1 MATCKASCAVIARN
15 LSVSFSGHQV
25 LNDLSVEIP
34 PRNLTVIV
42 GRSGAGKSTFLRSLN
57 RLNEEISGS
66 RTKGTVKLSFK
77 DGTVDIYRD
86 SFRLE
91 ELRRRVGMVFQT
103 PHPLPTSIEKNLS
116 LPLKLVL
123 NVTSSEIGARI
134 EQALT
139 VAHLWSEVKNRLK
152 EPALSLSGGQQQRL
166 CLART
171 LALEP
176 EILLLDEPTASL
188 DFKASEKIENLL
200 SELKRDYTIVA
211 VSHSIG
217 QARRI
222 ADNILVMKEGKIV
235 SALGAPQFQ
244 VRGSLEDLL
253 NEVF

>member
-1 MATCKASCAVIARN
+1 
-15 LSVSFSGHQV
+15 
-25 LNDLSVEIP
+25 
-34 PRNLTVIV
+34 
-42 GRSGAGKSTFLRSLN
+42 
-57 RLNEEISGS
+57 
-66 RTKGTVKLSFK
+66 
-77 DGTVDIYRD
+77 
-86 SFRLE
+86 
-91 ELRRRVGMVFQT
+91 MVFQT

-123 NVTSSEIGARI
+123 NVTSSEIGARM

-222 ADNILVMKEGKIV
+222 ADTILVMKEGKIV

-244 VRGSLEDLL
+244 ARGSLEDLL

>member
-1 MATCKASCAVIARN
+1 MAFPSTSCSVFAQN
-15 LSVSFSGHQV
+15 LSVSFSARQV
-25 LNDLSVEIP
+25 INNLSVEISS
-34 PRNLTVIV
+34 RNITVIV
-42 GRSGAGKSTFLRSLN
+42 GRSGVGKSTFLRSLN

-66 RTKGTVKLSFK
+66 RTEGTVKLSFK

-86 SFRLE
+86 RFPIE

-103 PHPLPTSIEKNLS
+103 PHPIPTSIGKNLS

-123 NVTSSEIGARI
+123 NLPSRKIDDRI
-134 EQALT
+134 EKALT
-139 VAHLWSEVKNRLK
+139 IVHLWSEVKNRLK

-188 DFKASEKIENLL
+188 DFKASEKIEDLL
-200 SELKRDYTIVA
+200 SELKRDYTIIS

-222 ADNILVMKEGKIV
+222 ADNVLVMKEGSIIKV
-235 SALGAPQFQ
+235 LAASQFQ
-244 VRGSLEDLL
+244 EKGTLEDLL

>member
-1 MATCKASCAVIARN
+1 MA
-15 LSVSFSGHQV
+15 
-25 LNDLSVEIP
+25 
-34 PRNLTVIV
+34 
-42 GRSGAGKSTFLRSLN
+42 
-57 RLNEEISGS
+57 
-66 RTKGTVKLSFK
+66 
-77 DGTVDIYRD
+77 
-86 SFRLE
+86 
-91 ELRRRVGMVFQT
+91 FQT

-222 ADNILVMKEGKIV
+222 ADNILVMKEGKIFT
-235 SALGAPQFQ
+235 AIGAPQFQ
-244 VRGSLEDLL
+244 VSGSLEDLL

>member
-1 MATCKASCAVIARN
+1 MSTCKSSCAVIARN

-57 RLNEEISGS
+57 RLNEEISGC
-66 RTKGTVKLSFK
+66 RTEGTVKLSFK

-86 SFRLE
+86 RFRLE

-123 NVTSSEIGARI
+123 DLPSSEIGRRI
-134 EQALT
+134 EKALSAT
-139 VAHLWSEVKNRLK
+139 HLLQEVKNRLK

-200 SELKRDYTIVA
+200 SELKRDYTVVA

-217 QARRI
+217 QARRV
-222 ADNILVMKEGKIV
+222 ADNILVMKEGTMV
-235 SALGAPQFQ
+235 TTLVATEFQ
-244 VRGSLEDLL
+244 ARGSLEDLL

>member
-1 MATCKASCAVIARN
+1 MN
-15 LSVSFSGHQV
+15 VS
-25 LNDLSVEIP
+25 
-34 PRNLTVIV
+34 
-42 GRSGAGKSTFLRSLN
+42 
-57 RLNEEISGS
+57 
-66 RTKGTVKLSFK
+66 
-77 DGTVDIYRD
+77 IYWD
-86 SFRLE
+86 
-91 ELRRRVGMVFQT
+91 
-103 PHPLPTSIEKNLS
+103 
-116 LPLKLVL
+116 
-123 NVTSSEIGARI
+123 
-134 EQALT
+134 LT

-171 LALEP
+171 IALEP

-235 SALGAPQFQ
+235 TALGAPQFQ
-244 VRGSLEDLL
+244 ARGSLEDLL

>member
-1 MATCKASCAVIARN
+1 MN
-15 LSVSFSGHQV
+15 VS
-25 LNDLSVEIP
+25 
-34 PRNLTVIV
+34 
-42 GRSGAGKSTFLRSLN
+42 
-57 RLNEEISGS
+57 
-66 RTKGTVKLSFK
+66 
-77 DGTVDIYRD
+77 IYWD
-86 SFRLE
+86 
-91 ELRRRVGMVFQT
+91 
-103 PHPLPTSIEKNLS
+103 
-116 LPLKLVL
+116 
-123 NVTSSEIGARI
+123 
-134 EQALT
+134 LT

-171 LALEP
+171 IALEP

-188 DFKASEKIENLL
+188 DLKASEKIENLL

-235 SALGAPQFQ
+235 TALGAPQFQ
-244 VRGSLEDLL
+244 ARGSLEDLL

>member
-1 MATCKASCAVIARN
+1 
-15 LSVSFSGHQV
+15 
-25 LNDLSVEIP
+25 
-34 PRNLTVIV
+34 
-42 GRSGAGKSTFLRSLN
+42 
-57 RLNEEISGS
+57 
-66 RTKGTVKLSFK
+66 
-77 DGTVDIYRD
+77 
-86 SFRLE
+86 
-91 ELRRRVGMVFQT
+91 MVFQT

-123 NVTSSEIGARI
+123 NVTSSQIGARI

-166 CLART
+166 CLARA

-235 SALGAPQFQ
+235 TALGAPQFQ
-244 VRGSLEDLL
+244 ARGSLEDLL